1 MENNHNIRD
10 DRNVL
15 GKMGGIRK
23 VLLGSA
29 MYVPSSAFKKLVFK
43 MLGADIGKNVVFG
56 PGSLILSEDYHNV
69 RIADGVFVAPGVLIN
84 VNRLSVGENSHIGFQ
99 SLLVGES
106 LDIGSDCNISNRT
119 FIECSYSPVVIE
131 DDVTIGAS
139 VMISSHDGAYR
150 QTHDLDMKNAP
161 VLIKKRA
168 FIGNNAI
175 VLPGIEIGE
184 KAIVGAGAVVTKDVE
199 GMVVVGGVPAR
210 VIKKVNDIEDVHA

>member
-1 MENNHNIRD
+1 MVEGIILENDHNIRD
-10 DRNVL
+10 DRQGL
-15 GKMGGIRK
+15 EKMGLIKK

-29 MYVPSSAFKKLVFK
+29 MYFPSSAFKKFVFK
-43 MLGADIGKNVVFG
+43 MLGADIRKNVYFG
-56 PGSLILSEDYHNV
+56 PGSLILSEDFHNI
-69 RIADGVFVAPGVLIN
+69 RIADGVFVAPGVLIQ
-84 VNRLSVGENSHIGFQ
+84 VNRLSVGKNSHIGFQ

-106 LDIGSDCNISNRT
+106 LDIGAGCNISNRT

-150 QTHDLDMKNAP
+150 QTHGLAMKSAP

-175 VLPGIEIGE
+175 ILPGIEIGE
-184 KAIVGAGAVVTKDVE
+184 KAIVGAGAVVTKNVE
-199 GMVVVGGVPAR
+199 RMAVVGGVPAR
-210 VIKKVNDIEDVHA
+210 VIKIVG